1 MKIYAGRKQIK
12 KEIGS
17 YKRVKSGGEARMNT
31 GKKKERQKRKFS
43 SGKSTMNIVE

>member
-31 GKKKERQKRKFS
+31 GKKKKDRNENSLLVKVQ
-43 SGKSTMNIVE
+43 